1 MNRVHWEIVPRGD
14 TSTSGARL
22 YAAMNPEGHV
32 TFNARVFERLGKPKA
47 VLVMFDRVNSRI
59 ALKPTATGI
68 QNAYLVYQRG
78 TDRRSMIVRVGRLL
92 VEYGLEIPELL
103 EFKNVEIDRDGQLIL
118 DLRTARASNRG
129 TRRGNTYPRK
139 TKPDPAA

>member
-1 MNRVHWEIVPRGD
+1 MNRVHWEVVPRGD

-32 TFNARVFERLGKPKA
+32 TFSARVFEKLGKPEA

-59 ALKPTATGI
+59 ALKPTYKTV
-68 QNAYLVYQRG
+68 QNAYIVYQRG
-78 TDRRSMIVRVGRLL
+78 SDRRSMIVRVGRLL
-92 VEYGLEIPELL
+92 VEYGLQIPELL

-129 TRRGNTYPRK
+129 TRRGKSYSKKDDRI
-139 TKPDPAA
+139 